1 MSKTI
6 LITGASS
13 GIGRAAVRRFADNG
27 WNVAATMPN
36 PSAAGDLIRMPTVL
50 VTRLDVRDDA
60 SIATSIAEAKARFG
74 RIDAVLSNAG
84 FGQYGV
90 FEAISTEQVRH
101 QFDVNVFGA
110 MNLLRAI
117 LPEFRANGGGHVIVT
132 SSAGGIYGLPVMSLY
147 IATKFALEG
156 FFESVS
162 YELAAQNIKVKLIEP
177 GGVATGFHD
186 TAARKSSAAGGLAA
200 YQTFYDS
207 VTAAVNEKVA
217 SHSLASADD
226 VAHAIYE
233 AATDNS
239 DRLRYVVGEDAAA
252 IISARRMTSEREF
265 MDLIRA
271 GFGLANVARA

>member
-1 MSKTI
+1 MSRTI

-13 GIGRAAVRRFADNG
+13 GIGRAAVRCFAENG
-27 WNVAATMPN
+27 WDVAARMPN
-36 PSAAGDLIRMPTVL
+36 PSTAGELGRTPNVL
-50 VTRLDVRDDA
+50 VTRLDVRDEA
-60 SIATSIAEAKARFG
+60 SIAASIAEAKSRFG

-90 FEAISTEQVRH
+90 FEAISSDQVRH

-117 LPEFRANGGGHVIVT
+117 LPEFRANGAGHAIVT
-132 SSAGGIYGLPVMSLY
+132 SSAGGLYGLPIMSLY

-200 YQTFYDS
+200 YQAFYDR
-207 VTAAVNEKVA
+207 VTAAINER
-217 SHSLASADD
+217 SP
-226 VAHAIYE
+226 
-233 AATDNS
+233 
-239 DRLRYVVGEDAAA
+239 R
-252 IISARRMTSEREF
+252 
-265 MDLIRA
+265 IR
-271 GFGLANVARA
+271 

>member
-13 GIGRAAVRRFADNG
+13 GIGRAAVRLFANNG
-27 WNVAATMPN
+27 WDVAATMPN
-36 PSAAGDLIRMPTVL
+36 PGTAGDLTHMPNVL
-50 VTRLDVRDDA
+50 VTRLDVRDEA
-60 SIATSIAEAKARFG
+60 SIATSIAEAKGRLG

-90 FEAISTEQVRH
+90 FEAISNEQVRH

-132 SSAGGIYGLPVMSLY
+132 SSAGGIYGLPIMSLY

-186 TAARKSSAAGGLAA
+186 TAARKSSTTGGLAA
-200 YQTFYDS
+200 YQAFYDR

-217 SHSLASADD
+217 SHSLASADE
-226 VAHAIYE
+226 VARAIYE

-239 DRLRYVVGEDAAA
+239 DRLRYVVGKDAAA

-271 GFGLANVARA
+271 GFGLADAARA